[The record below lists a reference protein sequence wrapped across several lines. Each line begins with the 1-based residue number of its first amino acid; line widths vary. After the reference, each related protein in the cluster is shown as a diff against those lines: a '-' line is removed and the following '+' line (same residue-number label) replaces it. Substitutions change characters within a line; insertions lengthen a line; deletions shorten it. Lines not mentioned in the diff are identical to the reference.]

1 MIATSDRLGSVAP
14 VELIFLH
21 GGAAAGKLTTARAL
35 ADRVGYPVFHNHLT
49 VDLLSTVFTFGSE
62 PFVRL
67 RERIWL
73 DVLSNAARA
82 GTSLIFTFAPEPT
95 VAAGFPRRAR
105 AAVEEAGGRVHF
117 VRLLVSEAEQDLRVG
132 LPSRREFHKLGDV
145 ELLRRDRA
153 TSRELEQPPVDLE
166 IDTDRSG
173 PAETAATI
181 ATHFGLRPQAPVPR
195 Y

>member
-1 MIATSDRLGSVAP
+1 MIATSDLLGSVAP

-73 DVLSNAARA
+73 DVFSDAARA

-132 LPSRREFHKLGDV
+132 LRVGGSSTSWAMWNCSV
-145 ELLRRDRA
+145 A
-153 TSRELEQPPVDLE
+153 TGPASRELEQPPVDLE